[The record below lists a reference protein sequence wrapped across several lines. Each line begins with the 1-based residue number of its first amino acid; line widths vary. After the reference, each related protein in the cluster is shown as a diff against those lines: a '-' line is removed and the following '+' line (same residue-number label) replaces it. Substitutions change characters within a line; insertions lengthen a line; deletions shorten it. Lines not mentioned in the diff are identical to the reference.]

1 MTPEAPEPNTP
12 APQPGR
18 AAFIFIF
25 ITVALDMLA
34 LGVIIPVLPK
44 LVVQLSGGDAATG
57 ARMFGVFGTAWAL
70 MQLVFSPVL
79 GALSDRFGRRPVIL
93 LSNVGL
99 GLDYVLMALAP
110 TVGWLLVGR
119 VISGITAASFST
131 AGAYIADVTPPDK
144 RAARFGMLGAAFGL
158 GFVLGPAIGGLLG
171 HVDPRLPFWCAAGLS
186 LLNATYGLFVLPES
200 LPKARR
206 AKLSWAKANPV
217 GSLVLLRS
225 HPELFGLASIAF
237 LSGIAHEVL
246 PSTFVLYADYRFQWD
261 ERTVGLI
268 LAAVGVCSALV
279 QGGLV
284 GAATRKLG
292 EWRALRFG
300 LLCGFLGFVI
310 YGLAPT
316 TWLFLV
322 GLPVSALWGF
332 AGPNA
337 QGLMTRRV
345 SASEQGQLQGA
356 ISSLRGI
363 AGLIGPFLFT
373 QTFAAVVGPAHPIA
387 WSGVPFVLAALLLC
401 AALATAWAIAP
412 ARAPSAQ

>member
-1 MTPEAPEPNTP
+1 MKPEDHEPSAP
-12 APQPGR
+12 AAQPGR

-44 LVVQLSGGDAATG
+44 LVVQLSGGDAASG
-57 ARMFGVFGTAWAL
+57 ARMFGIFGTAWAL

-79 GALSDRFGRRPVIL
+79 GSLSDRFGRRPVIL

-110 TVGWLLVGR
+110 TVGWLLIGR

-131 AGAYIADVTPPDK
+131 AGAYIADVTPPEQ
-144 RAARFGMLGAAFGL
+144 RAGRFGLLGAAFGL
-158 GFVLGPAIGGLLG
+158 GFVLGPAIGGMLG

-186 LLNATYGLFVLPES
+186 LLNAAYGLLVLPES
-200 LPKARR
+200 LPRDRR
-206 AKLSWAKANPV
+206 AKFSWSKANPV
-217 GSLVLLRS
+217 GSLTLLRS

-246 PSTFVLYADYRFQWD
+246 PSTFVLYADYRFHWD

-268 LAAVGVCSALV
+268 LAGVGVCSAIV

-292 EWRALRFG
+292 EWRALHFG
-300 LLCGFLGFVI
+300 LFFGFLGFVI
-310 YGLAPT
+310 YALAPT
-316 TWLFLV
+316 TWLFLL

-345 SASEQGQLQGA
+345 SPSEQGQLQGA

-363 AGLIGPFLFT
+363 AGLLGPFLFT
-373 QTFAAVVGPAHPIA
+373 QTFASVVGPNHPIA
-387 WSGVPFVLAALLLC
+387 WSGAPFMLAALLLC
-401 AALATAWAIAP
+401 AALGAAWTLAP
-412 ARAPSAQ
+412 ARNG

>member
-1 MTPEAPEPNTP
+1 MKPEDHEPAAP
-12 APQPGR
+12 AGKPGR

-25 ITVALDMLA
+25 ITVTLDMLA

-44 LVVQLSGGDAATG
+44 LVVQLTGGDAASG

-79 GALSDRFGRRPVIL
+79 GSLSDRFGRRPVIL
-93 LSNVGL
+93 LSNLGL

-131 AGAYIADVTPPDK
+131 AGAYIADVTPAEQ

-158 GFVLGPAIGGLLG
+158 GFVLGPALGGMLG
-171 HVDPRLPFWCAAGLS
+171 HIDPRLPFWCAAGLS
-186 LLNATYGLFVLPES
+186 LLNAAYGLFVLPES
-200 LPKARR
+200 LPKERR
-206 AKLSWAKANPV
+206 AKFSWRKANPV
-217 GSLVLLRS
+217 GSLTLLRS
-225 HPELFGLASIAF
+225 HPELLGLASITF
-237 LSGIAHEVL
+237 LSGVAHEVL
-246 PSTFVLYADYRFQWD
+246 PSTFVLYADYRFHWD
-261 ERTVGLI
+261 ARTVGWI
-268 LAAVGVCSALV
+268 LAGVGVCSAVV

-284 GAATRKLG
+284 GVATRKLG
-292 EWRALRFG
+292 EWRALSFG
-300 LLCGFLGFVI
+300 LFCGFLGFVI
-310 YGLAPT
+310 YAVAPT
-316 TWLFLV
+316 TWLFLF

-363 AGLIGPFLFT
+363 AGLLGPFLFT
-373 QTFAAVVGPAHPIA
+373 QTFASVVGPNHPIA
-387 WSGVPFVLAALLLC
+387 WSGAPFMLAALLLC
-401 AALATAWAIAP
+401 AALGTAWTLAP
-412 ARAPSAQ
+412 ARSG